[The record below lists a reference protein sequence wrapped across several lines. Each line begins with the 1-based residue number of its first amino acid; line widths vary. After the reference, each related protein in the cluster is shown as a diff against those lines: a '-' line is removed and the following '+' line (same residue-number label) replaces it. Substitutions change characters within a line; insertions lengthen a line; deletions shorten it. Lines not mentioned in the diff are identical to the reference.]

1 MTKERREEV
10 LLVALVCSVAVHI
23 GLMLTVKSQ
32 VMTLSPAVSKSAERT
47 VPMRVSRAAPRPDPV
62 KIDEILDLKAAKDA
76 PAAQLDLSVPRAAL
90 PSVPTSAVEVP
101 EPAMPQEATPMA
113 PQAVFDSK
121 PVGLDKSLTPVAP
134 IPMTRIETPAAEAAK
149 LSTPDFS
156 TRVPTMARAVQPMV
170 SLSVPGVNPTSV
182 FLPAK
187 AAKSVEDEEEEGK
200 DGAARAVYTP
210 AAEIYEKVDEKIVAE
225 EKAAVRNLVDAE
237 DAADLVKFVNL
248 TMTSAVSGSWR
259 YFKVMMTPR
268 TALKTVP
275 KDVVLI
281 IDGSG
286 SIGNDRFGSCR
297 KAARQILRTCTNTG
311 DRFNL
316 VVFRNAYSY
325 AFRSWQPCEGP
336 SFEAGDK
343 WLSRQTAHG
352 RTDVFDTISSVL
364 TLPRDPK
371 RPLIAL
377 VVTDGDANAG
387 VSDTAEILSKFTAL
401 NDGLVSI
408 YMYGVKSS
416 ANRELIDVLTHG
428 NRGESFIFDG
438 WRWSA
443 GSGMEGLSERFRD
456 PVLTDLRVIFASGSA
471 AEAYPRL
478 LRNLYRGGTLEFVG
492 RVPAAAKD
500 VAFSLKGLAG
510 AEAYEGF
517 FRLPFATAP
526 NDPSAIAVWQA
537 EFAIDRKLNR

>member
-1 MTKERREEV
+1 MTKERGEEV
-10 LLVALVCSVAVHI
+10 LIVALVCSVAIHV
-23 GLMLTVKSQ
+23 GLMLMVKSHI
-32 VMTLSPAVSKSAERT
+32 MTRPPVGAKPAERT
-47 VPMRVSRAAPRPDPV
+47 VPMRVSRTAPRPDPV
-62 KIDEILDLKAAKDA
+62 KIEEIMDLKAAKDA
-76 PAAQLDLSVPRAAL
+76 PAARPDLSVPQAAL
-90 PSVPTSAVEVP
+90 PSAPKSAVELP
-101 EPAMPQEATPMA
+101 EPELPQEATPVT
-113 PQAVFDSK
+113 PQAVFDAK
-121 PVGLDKSLTPVAP
+121 PVGLEKPVAPVAP
-134 IPMTRIETPAAEAAK
+134 IPMTKIETPKVEAAA
-149 LSTPDFS
+149 LSAPDFS
-156 TRVPTMARAVQPMV
+156 IRVPAVVKEVKPPV
-170 SLSVPGVNPTSV
+170 SVAVPGVDSKSV
-182 FLPAK
+182 FLPAQV
-187 AAKSVEDEEEEGK
+187 AKSDEDGEEK
-200 DGAARAVYTP
+200 DDTARAAYTP
-210 AAEIYEKVDEKIVAE
+210 AAEIYEKVDERIVAE
-225 EKAAVRNLVDAE
+225 EKAAVRELVDAA

-248 TMTSAVSGSWR
+248 TMTSAVSGQWR

-268 TALKTVP
+268 ASLKTVP
-275 KDVVLI
+275 KDVVVI

-286 SIGNDRFGSCR
+286 SIGNDRLGSCR
-297 KAARQILRTCTNTG
+297 SAARRILRTCTNTG

-325 AFRSWQPCEGP
+325 AFRRWQPCEGP
-336 SFEAGDK
+336 SFEAADK
-343 WLSRQTAHG
+343 WLARQTAHG

-401 NDGLVSI
+401 NDGLVSV

-456 PVLTDLRVIFASGSA
+456 PVLADLRVIFASGVQ

-478 LRNLYRGGTLEFVG
+478 LRNLYRGGTLEFYG

-510 AEAYEGF
+510 ADAYEGF

-526 NDPSAIAVWQA
+526 NDPAVVAAWQSEA
-537 EFAIDRKLNR
+537 AIDRKLGKR